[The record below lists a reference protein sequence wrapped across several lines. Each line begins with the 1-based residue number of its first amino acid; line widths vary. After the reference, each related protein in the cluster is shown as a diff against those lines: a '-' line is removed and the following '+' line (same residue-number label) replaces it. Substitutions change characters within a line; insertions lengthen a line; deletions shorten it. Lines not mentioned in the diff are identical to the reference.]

1 MFQHGHLAPPRFPS
15 PHLLSANGC
24 DASYLKCNGVCLPP
38 YEEVKR
44 VVRFQRT
51 MGLASLCGRAQSGD
65 TVALRFGDRR
75 QAFCTHQHCP
85 RPEPS
90 TAASFLTATLR
101 ASFFF
106 FKNKKGTPQ
115 TERVLSSAY
124 SVIWS
129 FVIRTV
135 GNREDG
141 CFNHPRIKGRILKT
155 KL

>member
-15 PHLLSANGC
+15 PHLLSAIGC
-24 DASYLKCNGVCLPP
+24 DASFLKCNGVCLPP
-38 YEEVKR
+38 YEEVKH
-44 VVRFQRT
+44 VVHFQRT

-75 QAFCTHQHCP
+75 QAFGTHQHCP

-101 ASFFF
+101 ASFFL
-106 FKNKKGTPQ
+106 KNKKGTPQ
-115 TERVLSSAY
+115 TVRVLSSAY

-135 GNREDG
+135 GTGEDG
-141 CFNHPRIKGRILKT
+141 CFNHLRIKGRILKT